1 MSEKTKIESKTLY
14 HYILVNNN
22 GVSGILTK
30 FSREEVTNALFE
42 EFEQIV
48 GRPADEDEKEELED
62 YNEICISVGS
72 EGDFTFAIESNIV
85 FVD

>member
-1 MSEKTKIESKTLY
+1 MSETTKTKPLY

-30 FSREEVTNALFE
+30 FSREEVTAALFE

-48 GRPADEDEKEELED
+48 GRPADEDEKEQLED
-62 YNEICISVGS
+62 YNEICTSVGIA
-72 EGDFTFAIESNIV
+72 GDFTFAIEFNVV
-85 FVD
+85 FVDEL